1 MKKKLIIIGGAIVG
15 LILVI
20 FIGLWITI
28 ASILN
33 EDFLVSQIES
43 SMNCRA
49 EIEDLDV
56 SLFSAGSISIDGVKI
71 GPRDDEANK
80 GVPMSERTTELKN
93 PLIAS
98 KSIDLSLSLMPLL
111 SKRLELQR
119 LVLTEPYLDLR
130 IRPNGETNLSP
141 LFETPKIV
149 NGERNP
155 ALDAPPEP
163 AEAEEEPADGEDKPF
178 GASDIPIAG
187 HLERIGIDNGELKLG
202 LSSGDSLHVQG
213 LDVFLTDIDVDP
225 ADLANHNS
233 ADLEINADVQLSDRA
248 GNEKGMFLVRST
260 GTIVPFDPN
269 QAGEFNTDVEYALT
283 LLKGSRVG
291 SFMVV
296 NELMNALPEILKLA
310 VDRDKL
316 KGQAELTHDV
326 NVVVKYNRG
335 LLTFLNEPTFQT
347 KRYDIGLRK
356 GSWIRLTNST
366 HKFTGKLIATQE
378 DSDKTIAKIDQELER
393 VVKDK
398 GKAQE

>member
-1 MKKKLIIIGGAIVG
+1 
-15 LILVI
+15 
-20 FIGLWITI
+20 
-28 ASILN
+28 
-33 EDFLVSQIES
+33 
-43 SMNCRA
+43 
-49 EIEDLDV
+49 
-56 SLFSAGSISIDGVKI
+56 
-71 GPRDDEANK
+71 
-80 GVPMSERTTELKN
+80 
-93 PLIAS
+93 
-98 KSIDLSLSLMPLL
+98 
-111 SKRLELQR
+111 
-119 LVLTEPYLDLR
+119 
-130 IRPNGETNLSP
+130 
-141 LFETPKIV
+141 
-149 NGERNP
+149 
-155 ALDAPPEP
+155 
-163 AEAEEEPADGEDKPF
+163 
-178 GASDIPIAG
+178 
-187 HLERIGIDNGELKLG
+187 
-202 LSSGDSLHVQG
+202 SLHVQG

-283 LLKGSRVG
+283 LLKGSRVS

-326 NVVVKYNRG
+326 DVVVKYNRG

-398 GKAQE
+398 AKAQEIRNKQLGMIIENNRVYLAFVSTGNLADPNTKLLANVPDITDLVKGSVGDVIEGRINSELDKLGPGAREAADQLQNLFN